1 MRLLV
6 SLLLITGTSV
16 PFQTDAGVPFNG
28 LGGEALMR
36 GISRACRPVTL
47 TTFKSLDGCVDD
59 PFNGAQ
65 VMISD
70 GKLPDG
76 YQWGNLVSAR
86 WWRMVPDLYGDTVS
100 RDLYNLLP
108 LGSDVVEWRADRP
121 VGEVVTPSYSNALW
135 SAGLGLLGGE
145 EFECYWP
152 PEALRGRL
160 ARTYFYM
167 STLYHADLWAP
178 EAYLMMSSET
188 WPGLSGY
195 AAGMLVDWHRSWP
208 AGADEIRLNE
218 LGERLQG
225 NRNPFVDY
233 PELAEY
239 LWGAHKDE
247 NFEIEGEPKAL
258 KGTYR
263 LSEERI
269 DLYSPY
275 IPSDAVWTVDGLS
288 VDGAWVMASG
298 LGLGMHRLDYSSASS
313 GERGRLTINIVEG

>member
-47 TTFKSLDGCVDD
+47 ATFKSLDGCVDD

-65 VMISD
+65 VMILD

-121 VGEVVTPSYSNALW
+121 VGEVVT
-135 SAGLGLLGGE
+135 
-145 EFECYWP
+145 
-152 PEALRGRL
+152 
-160 ARTYFYM
+160 
-167 STLYHADLWAP
+167 
-178 EAYLMMSSET
+178 
-188 WPGLSGY
+188 
-195 AAGMLVDWHRSWP
+195 
-208 AGADEIRLNE
+208 
-218 LGERLQG
+218 
-225 NRNPFVDY
+225 
-233 PELAEY
+233 
-239 LWGAHKDE
+239 
-247 NFEIEGEPKAL
+247 
-258 KGTYR
+258 
-263 LSEERI
+263 
-269 DLYSPY
+269 
-275 IPSDAVWTVDGLS
+275 
-288 VDGAWVMASG
+288 
-298 LGLGMHRLDYSSASS
+298 
-313 GERGRLTINIVEG
+313 